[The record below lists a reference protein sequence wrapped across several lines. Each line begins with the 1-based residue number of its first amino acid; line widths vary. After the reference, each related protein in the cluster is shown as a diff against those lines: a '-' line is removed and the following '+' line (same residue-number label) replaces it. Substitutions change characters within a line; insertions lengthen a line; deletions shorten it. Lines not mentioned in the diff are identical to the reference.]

1 MTENNEVKNEK
12 EVTEEEN
19 VSLAPYVNEK
29 LKYYLFAVVII
40 LCIIA
45 ALAVALSPE
54 AKKNREN
61 KKAEPTQTAIV
72 LIDSINT

>member
-1 MTENNEVKNEK
+1 MTENNEVKNE
-12 EVTEEEN
+12 EVTEEET

-45 ALAVALSPE
+45 ALAVAFSPE

-72 LIDSINT
+72 LSDSTNT

>member
-1 MTENNEVKNEK
+1 MTENNEVKNE
-12 EVTEEEN
+12 EVTEEET

-61 KKAEPTQTAIV
+61 KKAEPTHTAIV
-72 LIDSINT
+72 LVDSINT